1 MQARVVGLAVIG
13 LGGLAIAASVTA
25 PSWVPLTPV
34 DLRLAESSGTASD
47 GEQVGYVDPVSL
59 TPVTSDD
66 VTVTVRTRGDEDA
79 GDADDDTAVWES
91 VSRTDD
97 ANGTL
102 IATDTTV
109 VCLDRRTAEAED
121 CVVGSVDGERVEVR
135 GLTVRFPADTERR
148 DYDLW
153 NTAVRE
159 PFPARYV
166 GTERLDG
173 LQVYRFEQEVPEQ
186 VLRSVPV
193 PGALVGSAEDEL
205 EAEVVHS
212 GTTTLLVEPLSGV
225 IVSAEASPLTV
236 LRAPDGT
243 PGATLL
249 SGSFRSTAD
258 AVDDAVGR
266 ARAIADGRADL
277 QSLVR
282 WTAAA
287 LGAAL
292 LVLGVLLLVRG
303 RPAPE
308 TAQPA
313 PAQDEPARVPVPS
326 A

>member
-1 MQARVVGLAVIG
+1 MLARVVGLAVIG
-13 LGGLAIAASVTA
+13 LGGLAIAASATA
-25 PSWVPLTPV
+25 PSWVPLTPA
-34 DLRLAESSGTASD
+34 DLRLDESSGTSSA
-47 GEQVGYVDPVSL
+47 GEGVGYVDPVTL
-59 TPVTSDD
+59 TQVTSDD
-66 VTVTVRTRGDEDA
+66 VRVTVRTRGDDDA

-91 VSRTDD
+91 VSETND

-102 IATDTTV
+102 IATETTV
-109 VCLDRRTAEAED
+109 VCLDRRTAAAED

-153 NTAVRE
+153 DTTVRE

-166 GTERLDG
+166 GAERLDG

-186 VLRSVPV
+186 VIRSVPV
-193 PGALVGSAEDEL
+193 PGALVGSTEDEL

-212 GTTTLLVEPLSGV
+212 STTTLLVEPLSGV
-225 IVSAEASPLTV
+225 IVSAAARPLTA
-236 LRAPDGT
+236 LRAPDGAAG
-243 PGATLL
+243 PVLL

-258 AVDDAVGR
+258 AVDDALDR
-266 ARAIADGRADL
+266 APEIADDRAGL
-277 QSLVR
+277 QSVVR

-292 LVLGVLLLVRG
+292 LALGVLLVLRG
-303 RPAPE
+303 RPAPD
-308 TAQPA
+308 TARTD
-313 PAQDEPARVPVPS
+313 PAQDEPTRVPVPS